1 MYVHLGLDTIPNRH
15 ETDTV
20 FLDSQDTNLGAR
32 KFEFS
37 RHELWAGSRST
48 HRESLQY
55 STEGSIVA
63 VRPCT
68 STPQAR
74 RTGFRLSRDL
84 PRSGPIRPVSP
95 RIDSARKTDDNMR
108 ALRAPRQPMSPL
120 PSQHTPIRRQPW
132 HSESDNSNMT
142 TLDYLNHFQA
152 FSADGSDDG
161 WAAAVQHGQIAESF
175 PRDHE
180 SALWNSQTRDI
191 KTFPESGFA
200 DEDALHILPTDVLG
214 ACSGSSGLGSA
225 AARWRCSSHYC

>member
-1 MYVHLGLDTIPNRH
+1 MYVHLGSDTIPIRH

-20 FLDSQDTNLGAR
+20 FPDSQDTNLGAR

-63 VRPCT
+63 VQPCT

-74 RTGFRLSRDL
+74 RTGFHLSRDL

-95 RIDSARKTDDNMR
+95 QIDSARNTDDNMR

-120 PSQHTPIRRQPW
+120 PSQHTPIRRKP
-132 HSESDNSNMT
+132 ESDNSNMT

-161 WAAAVQHGQIAESF
+161 LVAAVQHGQIAGSF

-180 SALWNSQTRDI
+180 SALRNSQARDI

-200 DEDALHILPTDVLG
+200 DEDAHHILPTDILR
-214 ACSGSSGLGSA
+214 ACSGSSGSGSA